1 MNNKSNKMSRRKF
14 LRLGIGSAGV
24 LTLSAAGVLAKA
36 DLLKK
41 VAGVETAVPSLAP
54 SSAPSLTTAIQPD
67 PTLHTIRLGATDGFI
82 SIPGRDPLYSFG
94 FVEAENVTDS
104 VNKFIGDLK
113 GLVQAPAP
121 ILEFKEGEDAFL
133 VLTNL
138 GLIARP
144 DLDDAHTIH
153 WHGFRNPT
161 ALFDG
166 VPEVSIAVPVG
177 RNFPY
182 YFNPEHP
189 GTYMYHCHFE
199 DTEHVQMGMIG
210 VVFVRPVQDGTAV
223 GLDPT
228 ITRYVYND
236 GDGSTGFH
244 REYTLMLTEID
255 TRPHDQLLNVQE
267 FVWSDYDPN
276 YWVINGRCYPDT
288 VKLENDP
295 TLPHQPIS
303 SLIQTNSGERILL
316 RMTNLGYEQH
326 AMHMESIPMQV
337 VGHDAAHLRNG
348 TTDLSYTTNTIYI
361 GPGEA
366 RDVILTA
373 PPYTTARDTFT
384 DAHGSYNRY
393 WFKNRNYH
401 KLTNGGAP
409 GPGGMMTE
417 VRVYDVN
424 VDPLPA
430 QTSPNQTFPAA

>member
-1 MNNKSNKMSRRKF
+1 
-14 LRLGIGSAGV
+14 
-24 LTLSAAGVLAKA
+24 
-36 DLLKK
+36 
-41 VAGVETAVPSLAP
+41 
-54 SSAPSLTTAIQPD
+54 
-67 PTLHTIRLGATDGFI
+67 
-82 SIPGRDPLYSFG
+82 
-94 FVEAENVTDS
+94 
-104 VNKFIGDLK
+104 
-113 GLVQAPAP
+113 
-121 ILEFKEGEDAFL
+121 
-133 VLTNL
+133 
-138 GLIARP
+138 
-144 DLDDAHTIH
+144 
-153 WHGFRNPT
+153 
-161 ALFDG
+161 
-166 VPEVSIAVPVG
+166 
-177 RNFPY
+177 
-182 YFNPEHP
+182 
-189 GTYMYHCHFE
+189 
-199 DTEHVQMGMIG
+199 
-210 VVFVRPVQDGTAV
+210 
-223 GLDPT
+223 
-228 ITRYVYND
+228 
-236 GDGSTGFH
+236 
-244 REYTLMLTEID
+244 
-255 TRPHDQLLNVQE
+255 
-267 FVWSDYDPN
+267 
-276 YWVINGRCYPDT
+276 